1 MWAQSNITGGVGAL
15 FLTSP
20 FIQGGHTPTTACQLR
35 RLLLMLESNIWVPAL
50 TPCLL
55 HLNQVTL
62 VYLYIV
68 TMKGGGGDG
77 GGGGAGARR

>member
-1 MWAQSNITGGVGAL
+1 
-15 FLTSP
+15 
-20 FIQGGHTPTTACQLR
+20 
-35 RLLLMLESNIWVPAL
+35 MLGSNIWVPAL

-68 TMKGGGGDG
+68 MMWGVGGTEMNVP
-77 GGGGAGARR
+77 AFFFFFFFHSLYLVSKKLL

>member
-1 MWAQSNITGGVGAL
+1 
-15 FLTSP
+15 
-20 FIQGGHTPTTACQLR
+20 
-35 RLLLMLESNIWVPAL
+35 MLGSNIWVPAL

-68 TMKGGGGDG
+68 MMWGVGVGGTEMNVP
-77 GGGGAGARR
+77 AFFFFFFFHSLYLVSKKLL

>member
-1 MWAQSNITGGVGAL
+1 
-15 FLTSP
+15 
-20 FIQGGHTPTTACQLR
+20 
-35 RLLLMLESNIWVPAL
+35 MLESNIWVPAL

-68 TMKGGGGDG
+68 TMKGGGGVEGRGRGDEC
-77 GGGGAGARR
+77 ATFFSYFFHSPYLVSKKLL